1 MSKLWYAYKHQL
13 LVLTM
18 SPRSVLLGS
27 ALIQSL
33 LAINPAAPGLNR
45 FWSGVLSA
53 RNFVLYIANFSWKR
67 LLAEHPAMTPDE
79 VRQALER
86 QIGPFNIRPN
96 EGSYGD
102 QPDCH
107 QAEAQLAE
115 HLNLKYLHHF
125 YDLLSILALLST
137 SESSSSIG
145 NHDGDDQGGT
155 KKSSSPSSPL
165 RLGGGFGVMTEMSET
180 ASTVKESIP
189 NRQII
194 ADRYDSK
201 PFGYNTAQIFSF
213 NSTGESIKLDD
224 SVGDIASIELEQLFT
239 NSPQTILPLSGPRQV
254 ASPLIKS
261 VPIEPQIA
269 QLMPQPRGFESIQ
282 QTSLPITT
290 IYSASTN
297 TTSITT
303 PRRVSVNV
311 SNQLESVTPTPIPLV
326 LPLPLQA
333 LKEEIANP
341 ILNIDASNPGGQ
353 ILIPLNVGTV
363 EITNFIGVGRG
374 TNPDPKLIPT
384 IDTVQ
389 FIGPGLIAKYLQMEQ
404 KGKDVVLTFEGNDRT
419 AVILKNIALDTIDNL
434 DDRTSTSLRVGNIL
448 FDGDKTIKDSFDVF
462 NSDWYQN
469 VVLNLNTTTFLND
482 LDNFVYGFDNSDDVI
497 NGQGGNDT
505 LFGLGGN
512 DILRGGSGNDVLIGG
527 LGQNQLVGNT
537 GQDIFVIYPG
547 GISDVMDFTFGEDK
561 IGLTK
566 GITYDSLQFV
576 AFTDSSRGGTQI
588 WRNNQLVMNI
598 LGIRPNQLTS
608 EQFTPWQQDFKLP

>member
-1 MSKLWYAYKHQL
+1 M
-13 LVLTM
+13 
-18 SPRSVLLGS
+18 SVLLS
-27 ALIQSL
+27 YALINGL
-33 LAINPAAPGLNR
+33 VVENPPIPGLNQ
-45 FWSGVLSA
+45 FWSRTLSA
-53 RNFVLYIANFSWKR
+53 ENRAKYIPDFSWDR
-67 LLAEHPAMTPDE
+67 LLAERSGVTE
-79 VRQALER
+79 SELRQTLER
-86 QIGPFNIRPN
+86 QIGAFTILLTDAYDDDGVDSH
-96 EGSYGD
+96 E
-102 QPDCH
+102 
-107 QAEAQLAE
+107 AEARLAQY
-115 HLNLKYLHHF
+115 LNCEYRHYF
-125 YDLLSILALLST
+125 YGLLFGSV
-137 SESSSSIG
+137 SESSSELAPPSNTS
-145 NHDGDDQGGT
+145 NHPGDAPGGT
-155 KKSSSPSSPL
+155 GKSSLPLSPL
-165 RLGGGFGVMTEMSET
+165 GPGGEPGLVNET
-180 ASTVKESIP
+180 ASTVKESSPNSHTQNIP
-189 NRQII
+189 
-194 ADRYDSK
+194 DRYNPQSSGHSVD
-201 PFGYNTAQIFSF
+201 QVFSF
-213 NSTGESIKLDD
+213 ASTNVLFQLGNSIGN
-224 SVGDIASIELEQLFT
+224 IASIELEQLFT
-239 NSPQTILPLSGPRQV
+239 NSPQTIFPLSSPPQV
-254 ASPLIKS
+254 ASLLIES
-261 VPIEPQIA
+261 ALIEPQTP
-269 QLMPQPRGFESIQ
+269 QLMLLPRGFESIQ
-282 QTSLPITT
+282 QTSFSIAT

-303 PRRVSVNV
+303 PKRVLANV
-311 SNQLESVTPTPIPLV
+311 SNQSESVPPT
-326 LPLPLQA
+326 PLPLVPPLPIQA
-333 LKEEIANP
+333 PKEEIPNP

-353 ILIPLNVGTV
+353 IFIPLNVGTL
-363 EITNFIGVGRG
+363 EINNFTGVGRG
-374 TNPDPKLIPT
+374 TNPDPRLIPT

-434 DDRTSTSLRVGNIL
+434 DDRTSTSLRIGNIL
-448 FDGDKTIKDSFDVF
+448 FDGDKTIKDSFDVV

-537 GQDIFVIYPG
+537 GQDVFVIYPG

>member
-1 MSKLWYAYKHQL
+1 LSTPA
-13 LVLTM
+13 LV
-18 SPRSVLLGS
+18 SS
-27 ALIQSL
+27 ATIQHL
-33 LAINPAAPGLNR
+33 MAENPSFPGLNLR
-45 FWSGVLSA
+45 WSRVLSA
-53 RNFVLYIANFSWKR
+53 GNFDTHITDSAWDR
-67 LLAEHPAMTPDE
+67 LLAKYPGIAPDE
-79 VRQALER
+79 VRQALE
-86 QIGPFNIRPN
+86 QKIGLFAIVFTESHYSDHQDCN
-96 EGSYGD
+96 EV
-102 QPDCH
+102 
-107 QAEAQLAE
+107 EKKLAE
-115 HLNLKYLHHF
+115 HLNFKYLPLF
-125 YDLLSILALLST
+125 YDLSP
-137 SESSSSIG
+137 SEDSLELESPSNMSARCG
-145 NHDGDDQGGT
+145 NNSCDDQGGT

-165 RLGGGFGVMTEMSET
+165 RPGGGLGVMTEMSET
-180 ASTVKESIP
+180 ASTVKASIL
-189 NRQII
+189 NRQNIV
-194 ADRYDSK
+194 DRYNPQSS
-201 PFGYNTAQIFSF
+201 GHSVAQVFSF
-213 NSTGESIKLDD
+213 ASTNVLFKLGNSIEAIFP
-224 SVGDIASIELEQLFT
+224 IELEQLFT
-239 NSPQTILPLSGPRQV
+239 NSPQTIFPLSGPQQF
-254 ASPLIKS
+254 ASLLIERS
-261 VPIEPQIA
+261 PIEPQIP

-282 QTSLPITT
+282 QTSLPISM

-297 TTSITT
+297 TTSITM
-303 PRRVSVNV
+303 PKRVSVNV
-311 SNQLESVTPTPIPLV
+311 SNQLESVPPT
-326 LPLPLQA
+326 PLPLVPPLPPQS
-333 LKEEIANP
+333 LREEIENP

-353 ILIPLNVGTV
+353 IFIPLNVGTL
-363 EITNFIGVGRG
+363 EINNFTGVGRG
-374 TNPDPKLIPT
+374 TNPDPRLIPT

-547 GISDVMDFTFGEDK
+547 GISDVIDFTFGEDK